1 MMNGY
6 KNRVLVGIITKMNK
20 IEQRLGDQLK
30 IVRLKKGLTQ
40 EQLAELSGL
49 HRTYIGSV
57 ERGERNITVKNLYK
71 ILLAMNCSLS
81 DFFKSW

>member
-1 MMNGY
+1 MAIM
-6 KNRVLVGIITKMNK
+6 KMSK
-20 IEQRLGDQLK
+20 IEQLLGDQLK
-30 IVRLKKGLTQ
+30 KSRVKKGLTQ

-71 ILLAMNCSLS
+71 ILLAMNCSLR
-81 DFFKSW
+81 DFFKSF

>member
-1 MMNGY
+1 
-6 KNRVLVGIITKMNK
+6 MNK

>member
-1 MMNGY
+1 M
-6 KNRVLVGIITKMNK
+6 VITKMNK

-40 EQLAELSGL
+40 EKLAELSGL

>member
-1 MMNGY
+1 MN
-6 KNRVLVGIITKMNK
+6 R
-20 IEQRLGDQLK
+20 IEQLLGDQLK
-30 IVRLKKGLTQ
+30 KARLKKGLTQ

>member
-1 MMNGY
+1 
-6 KNRVLVGIITKMNK
+6 MNK

-81 DFFKSW
+81 DFFKW

>member
-1 MMNGY
+1 M
-6 KNRVLVGIITKMNK
+6 VITKMNK

>member
-1 MMNGY
+1 MA
-6 KNRVLVGIITKMNK
+6 ITKMNK

>member
-1 MMNGY
+1 MAIM
-6 KNRVLVGIITKMNK
+6 KINK
-20 IEQRLGDQLK
+20 IEQLLGDQLK
-30 IVRLKKGLTQ
+30 KSRVKKGLTQ

-71 ILLAMNCSLS
+71 ILLAMNCSLR
-81 DFFKSW
+81 DFFKSF

>member
-1 MMNGY
+1 M
-6 KNRVLVGIITKMNK
+6 VITKMNK

-71 ILLAMNCSLS
+71 ILLAMNCSLG
-81 DFFKSW
+81 DFFKSF